1 MSLIAMYLNVRLFR
15 VAALVGVLLAAASA
29 TVRAQ
34 QGTESVLRS
43 GDSILLKLSGVP
55 AEETAVVSTSYDI
68 GDKGTINLPYIGEVK
83 AAGVRPSAL
92 QKNIEAAYRN
102 AEIFTH
108 PTVQV
113 TPNREAATQVIYVS
127 GEVRAPGR
135 IGITPGMTIHD
146 AITSAG
152 GPTEFAGMKKVK
164 FTRANQTMELD
175 LRRADGPEAAMQAQP
190 GDRIHVPQ

>member
-1 MSLIAMYLNVRLFR
+1 MITPTFRALLIGLFSSLLLGHAM
-15 VAALVGVLLAAASA
+15 
-29 TVRAQ
+29 AQ
-34 QGTESVLRS
+34 QATESVLRT
-43 GDSILLKLSGVP
+43 GDSIVIKLSGVP
-55 AEETAVVSTSYDI
+55 AEEIAVVSNSYDI
-68 GDKGTINLPYIGEVK
+68 ADNGSINLPYIGEIK
-83 AAGVRPSAL
+83 AAGVRPSTL
-92 QKNIEAAYRN
+92 QKNIESAYKH

-108 PTVQV
+108 PTIQV

-135 IGITPGMTIHD
+135 IGLTPGMTIHD

-164 FTRANQTMELD
+164 FTRGGQTRELD
-175 LRRADGPEAAMQAQP
+175 LRRADGAEAAIQAQP

>member
-1 MSLIAMYLNVRLFR
+1 MITPFYRLLIVTLLGG
-15 VAALVGVLLAAASA
+15 LVVSQASA
-29 TVRAQ
+29 Q
-34 QGTESVLRS
+34 QATESVLRA
-43 GDSILLKLSGVP
+43 GDSIVVKLSGVP
-55 AEETAVVSTSYDI
+55 AEEIAVVSTSYDI
-68 GDKGTINLPYIGEVK
+68 ADNGSINLPYIGEVR
-83 AAGVRPSAL
+83 AAGVRPSTL
-92 QKNIEAAYRN
+92 QKHIESAYKN

-108 PTVQV
+108 PTIQV

-135 IGITPGMTIHD
+135 ISLTPGMTIHD

-164 FTRANQTMELD
+164 FTRGGQTREVD
-175 LRRADGPEAAMQAQP
+175 LRRADGAEAATQAQP

>member
-1 MSLIAMYLNVRLFR
+1 MITPFVRLL
-15 VAALVGVLLAAASA
+15 LVTLLGGLVVSRAP
-29 TVRAQ
+29 AQ
-34 QGTESVLRS
+34 QATESVLRA
-43 GDSILLKLSGVP
+43 GDSIVIKLSGAP
-55 AEETAVVSTSYDI
+55 SEEIAVVSNSYDI
-68 GDKGTINLPYIGEVK
+68 ADNGSINLPYIGEVK
-83 AAGVRPSAL
+83 AAGVRPSTL
-92 QKNIEAAYRN
+92 QKHIESAYKG

-108 PTVQV
+108 PTIQV

-135 IGITPGMTIHD
+135 ISLTPGMTIHD

-164 FTRANQTMELD
+164 FTRGGQTRELD
-175 LRRADGPEAAMQAQP
+175 LRRADGAEAAAQAQP

>member
-1 MSLIAMYLNVRLFR
+1 MCKTVLSRCLKHGLPVLFWSL
-15 VAALVGVLLAAASA
+15 ALCSSM
-29 TVRAQ
+29 AQ
-34 QGTESVLRS
+34 QGTEAVLRG
-43 GDSILLKLSGVP
+43 GDSIILKLSGVP
-55 AEETAVVSTSYDI
+55 PEEISVVSNSYDI
-68 GDKGTINLPYIGEVK
+68 SDNGSINLPYIGEVK
-83 AAGVRPSAL
+83 AAGLRPSAL
-92 QKNIEAAYRN
+92 QKAIETAYKV

-135 IGITPGMTIHD
+135 IALTPGMTIHD

-164 FTRANQTMELD
+164 FTRGGQTQELD
-175 LRRADGPEAAMQAQP
+175 LRRADGAEAATRAQP